1 MIQIEAGGEILSCGV
16 FCEKISEI
24 KTNKHTEWKL
34 KINRTKDE
42 IFFIFSGLFSFQL
55 QSKVKNVA
63 WNNFR

>member
-1 MIQIEAGGEILSCGV
+1 MIQIDAGGEILSCGV

-42 IFFIFSGLFSFQL
+42 IFLYLLRSFLSFSAS
-55 QSKVKNVA
+55 VKSQKCTLE
-63 WNNFR
+63 